1 MEYRR
6 AATTDAAAAV
16 ASSVPPALPPALPA
30 LLTWRASLACL
41 TSPAV
46 RGSRAGW
53 H

>member
-16 ASSVPPALPPALPA
+16 AFSVPPVSPA
-30 LLTWRASLACL
+30 LLTWRVSLASL

>member
-1 MEYRR
+1 MEYRH

-16 ASSVPPALPPALPA
+16 ASSVPPGLP
-30 LLTWRASLACL
+30 TWQASL